1 MYLAASMPGRTVV
14 LLTGQRLGAV
24 GASIDLATA
33 LQPAM
38 VVLED
43 VDLVAMDRDYEP
55 TNAILF
61 ELLNRMDGLE
71 ADHDVLFVLTT
82 NRADLLEPALA
93 ARPGRIDQA
102 VQLPLPDAVG
112 RRRLIALYG
121 EGLDLPAVDDSLI
134 ADLDGVSPAFIREL
148 LRRAALLAA
157 EQTDGDLR
165 VTETHLRGALTE
177 LRAGAD
183 DLTNSLLGASQP
195 VREAELGE

>member
-1 MYLAASMPGRTVV
+1 
-14 LLTGQRLGAV
+14 
-24 GASIDLATA
+24 
-33 LQPAM
+33 
-38 VVLED
+38 
-43 VDLVAMDRDYEP
+43 
-55 TNAILF
+55 
-61 ELLNRMDGLE
+61 
-71 ADHDVLFVLTT
+71 
-82 NRADLLEPALA
+82 
-93 ARPGRIDQA
+93 
-102 VQLPLPDAVG
+102 
-112 RRRLIALYG
+112 
-121 EGLDLPAVDDSLI
+121 VDDSLI